1 MSVSCFIDK
10 CLMRSFQDE
19 KKKKKKKEG
28 KRVPGV
34 VGVDDTYPLPQ

>member
-19 KKKKKKKEG
+19 KKKKEG

>member
-19 KKKKKKKEG
+19 KKKKKKG

>member
-19 KKKKKKKEG
+19 KKKKKKEG